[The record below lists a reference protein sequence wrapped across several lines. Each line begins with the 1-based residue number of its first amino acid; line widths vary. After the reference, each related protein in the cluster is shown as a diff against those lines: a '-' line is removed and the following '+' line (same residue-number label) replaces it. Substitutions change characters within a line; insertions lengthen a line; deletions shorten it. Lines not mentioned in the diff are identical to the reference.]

1 VTELGRCWGLGAPD
15 VTGFARGSPET
26 TARRAGRAAVGRH
39 DRARWTRDRPWP
51 AARLLDRATGHP
63 VSAERDQVPGAGAD
77 REGDATADPQSLV
90 GEGVRRLDEVLG
102 PDERRWED
110 ASEPWRSPSSPVWAT
125 TAALDLGMLA
135 VHAPPAGHVHG
146 GAAGLPAAGLWLV
159 GGSLLLSL
167 GVLLATAV
175 RAVAPRLLLPA
186 DREETA
192 RP

>member
-1 VTELGRCWGLGAPD
+1 VSSSTCRDHGVVAARRGVPSR
-15 VTGFARGSPET
+15 VTGNNPMINGAFIRARGGAGP
-26 TARRAGRAAVGRH
+26 AGRVAA
-39 DRARWTRDRPWP
+39 
-51 AARLLDRATGHP
+51 LLALGSAGVHLAG
-63 VSAERDQVPGAGAD
+63 VSAASLTSLAMAGMAL
-77 REGDATADPQSLV
+77 ACLPCAWHL
-90 GEGVRRLDEVLG
+90 
-102 PDERRWED
+102 
-110 ASEPWRSPSSPVWAT
+110 WRSPSSAVWAT

-135 VHAPPAGHVHG
+135 VPAPPAGHVHG
-146 GAAGLPAAGLWLV
+146 GVAGLPAAGMWLV